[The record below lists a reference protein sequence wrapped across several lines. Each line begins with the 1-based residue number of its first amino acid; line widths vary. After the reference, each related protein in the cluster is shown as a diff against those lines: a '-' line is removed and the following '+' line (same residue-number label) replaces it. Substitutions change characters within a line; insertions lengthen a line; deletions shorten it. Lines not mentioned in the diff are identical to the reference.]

1 MNSAAESVNICRS
14 IYIANTQY
22 SDQRWIWNTSYFR
35 NAKKEK
41 IFKVPSST
49 CQVRWRKVGCLQNIL
64 CLFFKMFIF
73 SLTDSHWR
81 WQCKGCRGENRSF
94 ANHAIRA
101 KSFCDKLTKIVENKS
116 VVGSTMQHQCR
127 DFLWSMETRYL
138 SAKQIKRYCFFSQNP
153 AIQTKRFF

>member
-1 MNSAAESVNICRS
+1 MNIECQNTESVNICHS
-14 IYIANTQY
+14 TYIANTIH
-22 SDQRWIWNTSYFR
+22 SDQRWIRNTSYFQ

-49 CQVRWRKVGCLQNIL
+49 CQVRLRKVGCLQNIL

-101 KSFCDKLTKIVENKS
+101 KSFCDQLTKICGKQKCFRVNNATS
-116 VVGSTMQHQCR
+116 MQ
-127 DFLWSMETRYL
+127 
-138 SAKQIKRYCFFSQNP
+138 
-153 AIQTKRFF
+153 RFPRINWN

>member
-14 IYIANTQY
+14 TYIANTQY
-22 SDQRWIWNTSYFR
+22 SDQHWIWNTSYFQ

-49 CQVRWRKVGCLQNIL
+49 CQVRLRKVGCLESIL

-81 WQCKGCRGENRSF
+81 WPCKGCREENRSF
-94 ANHAIRA
+94 ANHVIRV
-101 KSFCDKLTKIVENKS
+101 KSFCDQLTKHWWKREC
-116 VVGSTMQHQCR
+116 CR
-127 DFLWSMETRYL
+127 VNNATSMHR
-138 SAKQIKRYCFFSQNP
+138 FSRINL
-153 AIQTKRFF
+153 K